1 MRQTFRTVAGGFM
14 VLILAT
20 SAAYSANFRG
30 FRDRVPP
37 PATRVDAGPVD
48 RDPDTPG
55 GSSTATS
62 LRSYPW
68 WAPVTHFS
76 GTGPTTTDD
85 FSIEPFALQWRADF
99 SCEAGHL
106 LVQSQRPSGE
116 AVGQPLIDESC
127 PSDGIALA
135 VSVDDFVLDVEATGG
150 WEVVIEEQVDV
161 PLVEPLTPEMEK
173 GRVVARGDIYS
184 MDRRGEGKM
193 AVYRLA
199 DGSMML
205 RLEDFYIS
213 PNVDLEIDV
222 SALERPKT
230 TEDFDSAPYEQ
241 IALMPV
247 TTGSTNYE
255 IPRSIDLQEW
265 GSIVIWCEPLH
276 IAYAAATLESIR

>member
-1 MRQTFRTVAGGFM
+1 M
-14 VLILAT
+14 VVILAA

-37 PATRVDAGPVD
+37 PATRVNAGPVD

-55 GSSTATS
+55 GPSSATS
-62 LRSYPW
+62 LRSSPW
-68 WAPVTHFS
+68 WAPVTKFS
-76 GTGPTTTDD
+76 GTGSTTTDQ
-85 FSIEPFALQWRADF
+85 FSIQPFALQWRADF

-106 LVQSQRPSGE
+106 LVQPQRPSGE
-116 AVGQPLIDESC
+116 AVDQPLIDESC
-127 PSDGIALA
+127 PSEGSALA
-135 VSVDDFVLDVEATGG
+135 VSVDEFALRVEATGG
-150 WEVVIEEQVDV
+150 WDLVIEEQVDV

-173 GRVVARGDIYS
+173 GRVVARSEIYS
-184 MDRRGEGKM
+184 MDRRGEGEM
-193 AVYRLA
+193 AVYRLR
-199 DGSMML
+199 DGSFML

-247 TTGSTNYE
+247 TTGSINYE
-255 IPRSIDLQEW
+255 VPRSIDLQEW
-265 GSIVIWCEPLH
+265 GSIVIWCQPLH
-276 IAYAAATLESIR
+276 IAYAAATLNFVR